1 MISTTQSKR
10 GATSMDAIKK
20 NKAKVKRMKSIDEFR
35 VKMDE
40 LLEEF
45 SDLSLED
52 IADELDYRASEYQS
66 KANRSI

>member
-1 MISTTQSKR
+1 MKR
-10 GATSMDAIKK
+10 
-20 NKAKVKRMKSIDEFR
+20 IDEFR

-66 KANRSI
+66 KANRSV